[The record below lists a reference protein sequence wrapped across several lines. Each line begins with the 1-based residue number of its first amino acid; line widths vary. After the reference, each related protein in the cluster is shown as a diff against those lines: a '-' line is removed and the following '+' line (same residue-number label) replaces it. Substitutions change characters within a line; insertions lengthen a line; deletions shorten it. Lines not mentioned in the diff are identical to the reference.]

1 VINPGTRLVSIC
13 VAVSVFSE
21 NSVETGGILGAR
33 LAMTLVVT
41 PRPQLIVKK
50 RISGATDAAGPWRD
64 RVIKLSVSK
73 GDKRAM
79 VHVTQ
84 MQVNRSDIRETRI
97 AEHELSDD
105 LPDGAII
112 LEIDRFALTA
122 NNVTYAASGDLIG
135 YWKFFPVDDPWG
147 LVPVWGFA
155 DITASNSSELS
166 VGERIY
172 GFFPS
177 SSHVQFQPGKV
188 RENGFVDT
196 ATHRQAL
203 PALYNEY
210 HRVSTTKTAALENI
224 QMLFQPLFA
233 TSFLL
238 HDFFVDNDCFGAE
251 AIILGSASS
260 KTAMGVARQFAQST
274 GPKPRIIGLTSAGN
288 HAFVEGLGLY
298 DLVLPYDQIKQIPQE
313 MPSSY
318 IDIAGNAQVRQSLH
332 NHFGDQMVYSC
343 AVGMSHWDQFADT
356 GPMPGAKPIFFF
368 APDQAL
374 KRRSE
379 WGGAVLQERIA
390 ADLHAWASSGM
401 PWLNI
406 VEKDGASIVVD
417 TFGALRDG
425 RSNPT
430 EGLILSF

>member
-1 VINPGTRLVSIC
+1 
-13 VAVSVFSE
+13 
-21 NSVETGGILGAR
+21 
-33 LAMTLVVT
+33 
-41 PRPQLIVKK
+41 
-50 RISGATDAAGPWRD
+50 
-64 RVIKLSVSK
+64 
-73 GDKRAM
+73 M
-79 VHVTQ
+79 VQVTQ
-84 MQVNRSDIRETRI
+84 MQVNRSNIREARI
-97 AEHELSDD
+97 AEHHLSDD
-105 LPDGAII
+105 LPEGAIV
-112 LEIDRFALTA
+112 LKIDRFALTA

-155 DITASNSSELS
+155 DIIASNCDALA

-177 SSHVQFQPGKV
+177 ASHVQFQPGKI
-188 RENGFVDT
+188 RTGGFVDT
-196 ATHRQAL
+196 APHRQAL

-210 HRVSTTKTAALENI
+210 QRVAAKSPTALENI

-238 HDFFVDNDCFGAE
+238 HDFFVDNDCFGAG

-260 KTAMGVARQFAQST
+260 KTAMGVARQFSQST
-274 GPKPRIIGLTSAGN
+274 GVKPQIIGLTSEAN
-288 HAFVEGLGLY
+288 HAFVVSLGLY
-298 DLVLPYDQIKQIPQE
+298 DRVLSYDQIEQIDPGVAT
-313 MPSSY
+313 SY

-332 NHFGDQMVYSC
+332 NHLGDKMVYSC

-356 GPMPGAKPIFFF
+356 GSMPGAKPIFFF

-390 ADLHAWASSGM
+390 ADLTEWASSGM

-406 VEKDGASIVVD
+406 VEKSGASAVVD

-425 RSNPT
+425 RANPT
-430 EGLILSF
+430 EGLVLSF